1 VVKKHRRGWT
11 AVGGILI
18 AGVLWYL
25 RDPSW
30 IASQTTGLFDWE
42 QAADGTRF
50 RWAAPHASFFVPS
63 DASEAHLRIAT
74 TFDEHGAEPM
84 LVTISVDDVRT
95 ARLVITD
102 AAWREVI
109 VPLPP
114 QGSRHERRIDIHA
127 NPTREDNRAVR
138 LGGVN
143 LTRAP

>member
-1 VVKKHRRGWT
+1 VSKHKRGWI

-50 RWAAPHASFFVPS
+50 RWAGPHASFFVPS

-102 AAWREVI
+102 AAWR
-109 VPLPP
+109 
-114 QGSRHERRIDIHA
+114 
-127 NPTREDNRAVR
+127 
-138 LGGVN
+138 
-143 LTRAP
+143 